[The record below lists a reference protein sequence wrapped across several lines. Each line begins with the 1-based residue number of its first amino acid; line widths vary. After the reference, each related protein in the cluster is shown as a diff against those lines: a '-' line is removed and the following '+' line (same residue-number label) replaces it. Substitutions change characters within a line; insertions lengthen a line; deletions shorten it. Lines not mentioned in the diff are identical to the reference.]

1 MILAVVDGSVVAT
14 HKHPHYLGQKILIVQ
29 PIDPSGK
36 PVGQAL
42 LAVDGV
48 QAGPGD
54 VVLVFDEGGSSRLI
68 VDHPQGMTIRTAIG
82 AIVDRVDIEA
92 DTSEE

>member
-29 PIDPSGK
+29 PIDPAGK
-36 PVGQAL
+36 PAGQPL
-42 LAVDGV
+42 LALDGV

-68 VDHPQGMTIRTAIG
+68 VGEPEALTIRTAIG
-82 AIVDRVDIEA
+82 AIVDRVDLTDPAKE
-92 DTSEE
+92 

>member
-14 HKHPHYLGQKILIVQ
+14 HKHPHYKGQKILIVQ
-29 PIDPSGK
+29 PIDPGGR
-36 PVGQAL
+36 PVGQPL
-42 LAVDGV
+42 LALDGV

-68 VDHPQGMTIRTAIG
+68 VGEPESLTIRTAIG
-82 AIVDRVDIEA
+82 AVVDRIDLA
-92 DTSEE
+92 DPDEE